1 MLRVEG
7 SIPTCICRCKLKCS
21 PLVPHFKVF
30 LYWKVFLT
38 KMWLCATRILE
49 WLRVALVGNKLNT
62 KLSLAIVMK
71 IIKPHLKLTCHV
83 FYIFYREKKSCQ
95 NLFFWWYFFFI
106 VHNNFTKN
114 RAYSSSLLHAI
125 IARSHL
131 PFFKILQILYTF
143 AQIFKYFAVFYPFI
157 IIFIFFCTFEK
168 SHACPYFLE

>member
-1 MLRVEG
+1 
-7 SIPTCICRCKLKCS
+7 
-21 PLVPHFKVF
+21 
-30 LYWKVFLT
+30 
-38 KMWLCATRILE
+38 MWLCATRILD

-106 VHNNFTKN
+106 VHNNFTEN
-114 RAYSSSLLHAI
+114 RAYSSSLLRAI

-131 PFFKILQILYTF
+131 PFFKILSNF
-143 AQIFKYFAVFYPFI
+143 VHFCPNFQIFCRFLPFYYYFY
-157 IIFIFFCTFEK
+157 IFLHFWKIARMPLLSRIDPGEGILGNTGKRLVNVLVSIGKQAANFDLPKF
-168 SHACPYFLE
+168 